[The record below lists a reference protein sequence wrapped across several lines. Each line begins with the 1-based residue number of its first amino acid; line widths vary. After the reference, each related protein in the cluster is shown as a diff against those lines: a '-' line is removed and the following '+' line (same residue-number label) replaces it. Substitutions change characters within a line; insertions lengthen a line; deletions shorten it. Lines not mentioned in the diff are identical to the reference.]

1 MYASLI
7 KSSKMMFDLGGPN
20 QGTSKRGSFSSGSS
34 SGRSYGGFRV
44 VVNSSGGSNKS
55 GSSGPHYGIS
65 ATRGS
70 GIQL

>member
-1 MYASLI
+1 M
-7 KSSKMMFDLGGPN
+7 
-20 QGTSKRGSFSSGSS
+20 
-34 SGRSYGGFRV
+34 

-55 GSSGPHYGIS
+55 GNSGPHYGTS